1 MTLCVSL
8 LMHELNGY
16 FRMSQTKTL
25 KTKERIL
32 QLSLQLFNERG
43 ERSVTTNHIAA
54 ELGMSPGN
62 LYYHFRNKNEIIKEL
77 MEEYQQQTLE
87 MLALPD
93 DRALDAN
100 DKIHY
105 FQVLSSQLWAYRFLH
120 RDVYH
125 LVENNEDF
133 RKMYPR
139 FAGEVMQQGQKIYK
153 AFVNAG
159 LMDMTDSEIEA
170 LIINLWI
177 VLTNWTNFLYMSG
190 HLTDSNTLE
199 EKWVWQALR
208 QMVFLEGAY
217 LRGESRQTY
226 EGLLNSL
233 GSSELFASLSS
244 AKNTEVESPIQNI
257 NKLFRISKKRARI
270 LGLFFNLTD

>member
-1 MTLCVSL
+1 M
-8 LMHELNGY
+8 NGY

-54 ELGMSPGN
+54 ELNMSPGN
-62 LYYHFRNKNEIIKEL
+62 LYYHFRNKSEIIKQL
-77 MEEYQQQTLE
+77 MEQYQGETLQ

-93 DRALDAN
+93 DRLLDAN
-100 DKIHY
+100 DKIRY

-139 FAGEVMQQGQKIYK
+139 FAGQVMQQGQKIYQ
-153 AFVNAG
+153 AFVDAG
-159 LMDMTDSEIEA
+159 LMQMTSSEIEA

-190 HLTDSNTLE
+190 HITDSITLE

-217 LRGESRQTY
+217 LRGESRETY
-226 EGLLNSL
+226 ERLLDTM
-233 GSSELFASLSS
+233 GPSELFSSLASFKSDD
-244 AKNTEVESPIQNI
+244 KP
-257 NKLFRISKKRARI
+257 
-270 LGLFFNLTD
+270 

>member
-1 MTLCVSL
+1 M
-8 LMHELNGY
+8 NGY

-54 ELGMSPGN
+54 ELNMSPGN
-62 LYYHFRNKNEIIKEL
+62 LYYHFRNKSEIIKQL
-77 MEEYQQQTLE
+77 MEQYQGETLQ

-93 DRALDAN
+93 DRLLDAN
-100 DKIHY
+100 DKIRY
-105 FQVLSSQLWAYRFLH
+105 FQVLSSQLWTYRFLH

-133 RKMYPR
+133 RKRYPR
-139 FAGEVMQQGQKIYK
+139 FAGQVMQQGQKIYQ
-153 AFVNAG
+153 AFVDAG
-159 LMDMTDSEIEA
+159 LMQMTSSEIEA

-190 HLTDSNTLE
+190 HITDSNTLE

-217 LRGESRQTY
+217 LRGESRETY
-226 EGLLNSL
+226 ERLLDTM
-233 GSSELFASLSS
+233 GPSELFSSLASFKSDD
-244 AKNTEVESPIQNI
+244 KP
-257 NKLFRISKKRARI
+257 
-270 LGLFFNLTD
+270 

>member
-1 MTLCVSL
+1 
-8 LMHELNGY
+8 
-16 FRMSQTKTL
+16 
-25 KTKERIL
+25 L

-54 ELGMSPGN
+54 ELNMSPGN
-62 LYYHFRNKNEIIKEL
+62 LYYHFRNKSEIIKEL
-77 MEEYQQQTLE
+77 MEQYQGETLQ

-93 DRALDAN
+93 DRLLDAN
-100 DKIHY
+100 DKIRY

-139 FAGEVMQQGQKIYK
+139 FAGQVMQQGQKIYQ
-153 AFVNAG
+153 AFVDAG
-159 LMDMTDSEIEA
+159 LMQMTSSEIEA

-190 HLTDSNTLE
+190 HITDSNTLE

-208 QMVFLEGAY
+208 QMVFLEGTY
-217 LRGESRQTY
+217 LRGESRETY
-226 EGLLNSL
+226 ERLLDTM
-233 GSSELFASLSS
+233 GPSELFSSLASFKSDD
-244 AKNTEVESPIQNI
+244 KP
-257 NKLFRISKKRARI
+257 
-270 LGLFFNLTD
+270 

>member
-1 MTLCVSL
+1 M
-8 LMHELNGY
+8 NGY

-54 ELGMSPGN
+54 ELNMSPGN
-62 LYYHFRNKNEIIKEL
+62 LYYHFRNKSEIIKQL
-77 MEEYQQQTLE
+77 MEQYQGETLQ

-93 DRALDAN
+93 DRLLDAN
-100 DKIHY
+100 DKIRY

-120 RDVYH
+120 RDVHH

-139 FAGEVMQQGQKIYK
+139 FAGQVMQQGQKIYQ
-153 AFVNAG
+153 AFVDAG
-159 LMDMTDSEIEA
+159 LMQMTSSEIEA

-190 HLTDSNTLE
+190 HITDSNTLE

-217 LRGESRQTY
+217 LRGESRETY
-226 EGLLNSL
+226 ERLLDTM
-233 GSSELFASLSS
+233 GPSELFSSLASFKS
-244 AKNTEVESPIQNI
+244 
-257 NKLFRISKKRARI
+257 
-270 LGLFFNLTD
+270 DD

>member
-1 MTLCVSL
+1 M
-8 LMHELNGY
+8 NGY

-54 ELGMSPGN
+54 ELNMSPGN
-62 LYYHFRNKNEIIKEL
+62 LYYHFRNKSEIIKQL
-77 MEEYQQQTLE
+77 MEQYQGETLQ

-93 DRALDAN
+93 DRLLDAN
-100 DKIHY
+100 DKSRY

-139 FAGEVMQQGQKIYK
+139 FAGQVMQQGQKIYQ
-153 AFVNAG
+153 AFVDAG
-159 LMDMTDSEIEA
+159 LMQMTSSEIEA

-190 HLTDSNTLE
+190 HITDSNTLE

-217 LRGESRQTY
+217 LRGESRETY
-226 EGLLNSL
+226 ERLLDTM
-233 GSSELFASLSS
+233 GPSELFSSLASFKSDD
-244 AKNTEVESPIQNI
+244 KP
-257 NKLFRISKKRARI
+257 
-270 LGLFFNLTD
+270 

>member
-1 MTLCVSL
+1 
-8 LMHELNGY
+8 MHELNGY

-25 KTKERIL
+25 KTKECIL

-77 MEEYQQQTLE
+77 MEQYQHQTLE

-100 DKIHY
+100 DKVHY

-139 FAGEVMQQGQKIYK
+139 FAGQVMQQGQKIYK
-153 AFVNAG
+153 GFVNAG

-226 EGLLNSL
+226 EGLLSNL

-244 AKNTEVESPIQNI
+244 SKDSESEQTIQNI
-257 NKLFRISKKRARI
+257 QETR
-270 LGLFFNLTD
+270 

>member
-1 MTLCVSL
+1 
-8 LMHELNGY
+8 
-16 FRMSQTKTL
+16 MSHSKTL

-54 ELGMSPGN
+54 ELNMSPGN

-77 MEEYQQQTLE
+77 MAQYQQQTLE

-93 DRALDAN
+93 DRVLDAN
-100 DKIHY
+100 DKIRY

-125 LVENNEDF
+125 LVENHEDF
-133 RKMYPR
+133 RQMYPR
-139 FAGEVMQQGQKIYK
+139 FANQVMQQGQKIYK

-159 LMDMTDSEIEA
+159 LMAMTDSEIEA
-170 LIINLWI
+170 LTINLWI

-190 HLTDSNTLE
+190 HISDSNHLE
-199 EKWVWQALR
+199 EKWVLQALR
-208 QMVFLEGAY
+208 QMLFLEGAY
-217 LRGESRQTY
+217 LRGESRATY
-226 EGLLNSL
+226 ENLLQTL
-233 GSSELFASLSS
+233 GPSELFTHLA
-244 AKNTEVESPIQNI
+244 T
-257 NKLFRISKKRARI
+257 
-270 LGLFFNLTD
+270 TDNSEM